1 MRLFWQSALFIY
13 LTLQAQRNGA
23 RGEKENG
30 AVGYILAVAKRNGL
44 NLKPCGV
51 GRGGG
56 GFKLPLPRH
65 AASTRGTTGRK
76 RRRQA
81 ALCFTALAQVFL
93 AAAPE
98 HAETSQTLECS
109 PDFFFFLI
117 YCREEK
123 KNPGRERHWTRFWA
137 ERVTGSEDA
146 LQDSALLHL
155 RNFHPF
161 FFFLLLNFIRLHTRA
176 FCKLFFYFNASL
188 FIIFPPAVFFCWTA
202 RKQPRWQD
210 KRFNLISL

>member
-1 MRLFWQSALFIY
+1 MAAGAFIY

-109 PDFFFFLI
+109 PDFFFSYLLP
-117 YCREEK
+117 EK
-123 KNPGRERHWTRFWA
+123 NL
-137 ERVTGSEDA
+137 DA
-146 LQDSALLHL
+146 KDIKRGFELSALLGAKT
-155 RNFHPF
+155 RFRTQRC
-161 FFFLLLNFIRLHTRA
+161 FI
-176 FCKLFFYFNASL
+176 F
-188 FIIFPPAVFFCWTA
+188 
-202 RKQPRWQD
+202 
-210 KRFNLISL
+210 